1 MSMNE
6 SLRARREAAI
16 PRGVGTAHAGI
27 FAARAR
33 NAEIWD
39 ADGRRLIDFASGIAV
54 TNVGHVRPEVVEAAK
69 AQIDLFTHVCFQV
82 TGYESYIALAERLN
96 ALAPGPS
103 AKKTIFLSTGAEAVE
118 NAIKIARSATGRPGV
133 IAFSG
138 GFHGRTML
146 GMALTGKVTP
156 YKTGFG
162 PFLSDIYHLPFP
174 APYLGVSEEDSIAA
188 MEVLFRSD
196 IDPGRIAAIIVEPVQ
211 GEGGFYPVS
220 PGFMR
225 HLRSLCDAHG
235 ILLIADE
242 IQTGFGRTGRLFAC
256 EHLGVEPDLMTVAKS
271 IAGGFPL
278 SAVIGRAEIM
288 DAPQP
293 GGLGGTYGGS
303 PVACAA
309 GLAVLDVIEADG
321 LCARADWIGERIAAR
336 LRQLSQRDA
345 GIGDIRALGAMAA
358 LELVQGGDAAS
369 PDPARTGAAVAE
381 ARERGLIL
389 LACGVRGN
397 VIRFLP
403 PLTIEEDVLDE
414 GLDILADA
422 LERTGALEVAA

>member
-103 AKKTIFLSTGAEAVE
+103 AKKTIFLSTGAEEVE